1 MIPITSFDVPKSYGS
16 GVGVLRGTVKRYYF
30 RYSPSSLDRLR
41 RALNNRSGWIVS
53 HGPSFDVHTQTGD

>member
-30 RYSPSSLDRLR
+30 RYSPASLDRLR
-41 RALNNRSGWIVS
+41 RTLNNRSGWQVS
-53 HGPSFDVHTQTGD
+53 RGPSFDVHTQKRD